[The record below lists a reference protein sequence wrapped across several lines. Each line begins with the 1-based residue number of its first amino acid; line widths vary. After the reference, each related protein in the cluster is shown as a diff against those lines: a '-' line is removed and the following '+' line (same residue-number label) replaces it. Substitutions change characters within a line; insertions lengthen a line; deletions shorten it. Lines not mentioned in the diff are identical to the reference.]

1 MYKCKTILVFKH
13 SKSPAQLKK
22 TRGPAKC
29 VCLYI
34 NAHLFPLNL
43 VHTCTTINL
52 QKACKSS
59 MTFSPSNHYIPF
71 HSFLLFLSNSFAIR
85 PFSLSLSL
93 SPLFILFL
101 HFHFLQSWI
110 QDCNIKN
117 VPYSAS
123 LYVVRVK
130 PNI

>member
-1 MYKCKTILVFKH
+1 MIYLSVKNT
-13 SKSPAQLKK
+13 
-22 TRGPAKC
+22 KC
-29 VCLYI
+29 VDILQIPYINLKMNLGPVKYICLYI

-59 MTFSPSNHYIPF
+59 MTFSPSNHYTPF

-85 PFSLSLSL
+85 TFTLSLSLSL
-93 SPLFILFL
+93 YLS
-101 HFHFLQSWI
+101 FHPSSFYFLQSWI

-123 LYVVRVK
+123 
-130 PNI
+130 

>member
-1 MYKCKTILVFKH
+1 MSVSYTIDICRTQYFEWCQYSPTIPYKIKMIL
-13 SKSPAQLKK
+13 
-22 TRGPAKC
+22 GP
-29 VCLYI
+29 VYYICLYI

-59 MTFSPSNHYIPF
+59 MTFSPSNHYTPF

-85 PFSLSLSL
+85 IFTLSLSLSL
-93 SPLFILFL
+93 YLS
-101 HFHFLQSWI
+101 FHPSSFYFLQSWI

-123 LYVVRVK
+123 
-130 PNI
+130 